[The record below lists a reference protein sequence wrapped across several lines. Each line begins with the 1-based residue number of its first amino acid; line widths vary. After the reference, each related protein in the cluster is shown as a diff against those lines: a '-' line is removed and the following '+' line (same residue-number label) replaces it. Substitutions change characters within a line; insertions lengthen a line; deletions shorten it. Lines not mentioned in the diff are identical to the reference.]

1 MTVST
6 RVREESGFGLVE
18 LLIAMTVMV
27 VGITA
32 LVAGM
37 SSGMVAVKRAGDEST
52 AAALAD
58 TQMEA
63 YRALPNCAIYLE
75 AIHDHFG
82 SAPPTPP
89 TVRSSDITERIK
101 TNAPLLEPAAARRS
115 TTPTNLTMPHQLR
128 TGADGRS
135 YWVDTYIVDL
145 DRSQRHA
152 RQGGHARRP
161 RPEGHDQHEDARRTS
176 RPNSRPQPAATNPVD
191 SDQRSTGCRP
201 QTRPKRGRRHGRI
214 HI

>member
-75 AIHDHFG
+75 ESTIT
-82 SAPPTPP
+82 SAGPAYTADSAF
-89 TVRSSDITERIK
+89 VFDITKRIK
-101 TNAPLLEPAAARRS
+101 TNAPLLEPSAACAMA
-115 TTPTNLTMPHQLR
+115 TTPTNLTTAHQLL

-135 YWVDTYIVDL
+135 YWVDTYIVTSTAVSGTLAKEVTLVVRDPK
-145 DRSQRHA
+145 DTTNT
-152 RQGGHARRP
+152 
-161 RPEGHDQHEDARRTS
+161 RTLVRES
-176 RPNSRPQPAATNPVD
+176 SEFTPPTGCNNPVD
-191 SDQRSTGCRP
+191 SGQRSTGC
-201 QTRPKRGRRHGRI
+201 
-214 HI
+214 